1 MVSRPRFLGISEFGP
16 RSLIYH
22 DGRIYRVVKAKLNSG
37 TGDQISVGARL
48 ATGSA
53 IVCSECGYGHL
64 DVDNTGDVLAVR
76 CENCNAELSSDSR
89 VDNLYRI
96 ETVETEGADRIT
108 ANEEERQRQGYEL
121 QTMFRFVPDRAGN
134 ILKSDA
140 ELTHEG
146 SVIADLVYAP
156 AALLWRINRG
166 WKRRKQ
172 KNVLGFFINP
182 VSGYWS
188 KEDQDEED
196 SANELVEKS
205 KVKAQLIVPFVED
218 CRNILLLTPKISLS
232 KDVIATVQAALKRS
246 IEQLFQI
253 EESELAVEPLPS
265 EQDRKRILF
274 YEAAEGGA
282 GVLTRL
288 VNEPGEFARVAR
300 NALSIMHY
308 RVPEKLASLA
318 DLEEDT
324 STMGDSRCVAGC
336 YRCLLSYYNQP
347 EHEIID
353 RRNEEALDI
362 LIALARSDIKPMGT
376 DFRAGAATEAG
387 AGRPSASAGNNS
399 ADNDLVSFLDAQ
411 GIRQP
416 DELDYPIMDG
426 SLVVAA
432 LYRSQKI
439 ALLKIEPTTEQRNWL
454 ADKGYTVIILS
465 ESLDLLP
472 KRGAH

>member
-1 MVSRPRFLGISEFGP
+1 
-16 RSLIYH
+16 
-22 DGRIYRVVKAKLNSG
+22 
-37 TGDQISVGARL
+37 
-48 ATGSA
+48 
-53 IVCSECGYGHL
+53 
-64 DVDNTGDVLAVR
+64 
-76 CENCNAELSSDSR
+76 

-134 ILKSDA
+134 ILKSEA
-140 ELTHEG
+140 ALSNEG
-146 SVIADLVYAP
+146 SLIANLVYAP

-172 KNVLGFFINP
+172 KSVLGFFINP

-196 SANELVEKS
+196 SANEPVEKS
-205 KVKAQLIVPFVED
+205 KVKSQLIVPFVED
-218 CRNILLLTPKISLS
+218 CRNILILTPKNPLS
-232 KDVIATVQAALKRS
+232 KESMATIQAALKRS

-253 EESELAVEPLPS
+253 EESELAVEPLPT

-288 VNEPGEFARVAR
+288 VNESGEFARVAR

-308 RVPEKLASLA
+308 RVPENLVSRA
-318 DLEEDT
+318 DLAEDT
-324 STMGDSRCVAGC
+324 TTMGDTRCVAGC

-347 EHEIID
+347 EHDIID

-362 LIALARSDIKPMGT
+362 LIALAKSDIKPMGT
-376 DFRAGAATEAG
+376 DFRAASKPAG
-387 AGRPSASAGNNS
+387 SGRTSASAATNT
-399 ADNDLVSFLDAQ
+399 NDLSAYLDSQ

-416 DELDYPIMDG
+416 DELDYSVMDG
-426 SLVVAA
+426 SLVIDA
-432 LYRSQKI
+432 LYRAQKL
-439 ALLKIEPTTEQRNWL
+439 ALLKTAPTQAQRDWL
-454 ADKGYTVIILS
+454 ADKGYTVIILG
-465 ESLDLLP
+465 ESLELLP